1 MTRQRQVFPTDEI
14 PHKWAHQ
21 TQEEARNPQGNL
33 YFRGP
38 TLYSYRDSYPIARLF
53 KKKNETLVLHVS
65 NMYSVTTR
73 SHCYSAQRATN
84 HLPCVTV
91 PIVAPHIVWPADKFT
106 AKDHAQNLKHLTDT
120 AAEHL
125 AKAQRALTRWR

>member
-1 MTRQRQVFPTDEI
+1 MPARYARMRRLQCARTRECQILRGLRLTARPSRSANLNQLKGARQMPRQRHVFPTDEI

-53 KKKNETLVLHVS
+53 KKRGAALVLHVS
-65 NMYSVTTR
+65 
-73 SHCYSAQRATN
+73 
-84 HLPCVTV
+84 
-91 PIVAPHIVWPADKFT
+91 DK
-106 AKDHAQNLKHLTDT
+106 
-120 AAEHL
+120 
-125 AKAQRALTRWR
+125 